1 METHNGEWKQANGR
15 LYAIAH
21 RCRLTSDDIHA
32 TIYSAYGKTHTTEL
46 TPAQLNSLSTALQK
60 RAMPEEEQK
69 MDKMRKRVIGAV
81 RRYCKVM
88 GYRTDTL
95 YLIQIIQRDGTK
107 LNELSE
113 AALMRKYNTF
123 SKMARE
129 LEEMKSEN

>member
-1 METHNGEWKQANGR
+1 
-15 LYAIAH
+15 
-21 RCRLTSDDIHA
+21 
-32 TIYSAYGKTHTTEL
+32 
-46 TPAQLNSLSTALQK
+46 
-60 RAMPEEEQK
+60 MPEHEQK
-69 MDKMRKRVIGAV
+69 MDKLRKRVIGAV

-123 SKMARE
+123 SKMARD
-129 LEEMKSEN
+129 LEEMKREN